1 MLKECYY
8 FDQTNWKSE
17 DYYTLHLFLTKM
29 IENYDTTV
37 GSYDGNKRIEEIK
50 ALDLSRMTEESKVL
64 LYCIIQNEK
73 KQFLLDL
80 PNLSALRVQKPLE
93 KPLYITTRRRKYNIP
108 IYRQYGVVY

>member
-8 FDQTNWKSE
+8 FDQTDWTTE
-17 DYYTLHLFLTKM
+17 DYYTLHLFLVKM
-29 IENYDTTV
+29 VENYDTTI
-37 GSYDGNKRIEEIK
+37 GSYDGKKRIEELK

-64 LYCIIQNEK
+64 LYCVINSEN

-80 PNLSALRVQKPLE
+80 PNLSALKEQKPLS
-93 KPLYITTRRRKYNIP
+93 KPLRITTRRRTNNIP

>member
-73 KQFLLDL
+73 KQLQHEEESIIFQFTDSME
-80 PNLSALRVQKPLE
+80 LSIDYE
-93 KPLYITTRRRKYNIP
+93 FESITE
-108 IYRQYGVVY
+108 

>member
-8 FDQTNWKSE
+8 FDQADWKPE
-17 DYYTLHLFLTKM
+17 DYYTLHLFFMKM

-64 LYCIIQNEK
+64 LYCIIQSDN
-73 KQFLLDL
+73 KQFLFDL
-80 PNLSALRVQKPLE
+80 PNLSALRMQKPLK
-93 KPLYITTRRRKYNIP
+93 KPLRITTRRRTNNIP
-108 IYRQYGVVY
+108 IYQQYGVVY

>member
-1 MLKECYY
+1 
-8 FDQTNWKSE
+8 
-17 DYYTLHLFLTKM
+17 M

-108 IYRQYGVVY
+108 IYRQYGVVYLL